1 MPHIEALEQ
10 RRSFWHP
17 LRPNFWLIAAFLAP
31 IVLVA
36 HINGWGI
43 VHEPEVK
50 ISGLREEGACLR
62 FEINNLLRDELVMER
77 ATLRIAAL
85 IEGGIAVSNTIPM
98 RLAGAPD
105 SRILLQP
112 GETRSICLGL
122 VSKRY
127 REELFR
133 KLKSFTGLTSATC
146 RFRVI
151 VRRPSHWHGHFYAR
165 AFDCAEHLPSL
176 FD

>member
-10 RRSFWHP
+10 RRGFWHP
-17 LRPNFWLIAAFLAP
+17 LKPNFWLIAAFFGP
-31 IVLVA
+31 IILVA
-36 HINGWGI
+36 YMNGWSI
-43 VHEPEVK
+43 VHKPEVK
-50 ISGLREEGACLR
+50 ISGLREQGACLR
-62 FEINNLLRDELVMER
+62 FEINNLLQDELVMER
-77 ATLRIAAL
+77 ATLKITAS
-85 IEGGIAVSNTIPM
+85 IEGGFAVSNTIPL
-98 RLAGAPD
+98 RLAGALD
-105 SRILLQP
+105 SGVLLQP
-112 GETRSICLGL
+112 GDTRSICLGL

-127 REELFR
+127 KEELFH
-133 KLKSFTGLTSATC
+133 KLKSFAGLTSATC